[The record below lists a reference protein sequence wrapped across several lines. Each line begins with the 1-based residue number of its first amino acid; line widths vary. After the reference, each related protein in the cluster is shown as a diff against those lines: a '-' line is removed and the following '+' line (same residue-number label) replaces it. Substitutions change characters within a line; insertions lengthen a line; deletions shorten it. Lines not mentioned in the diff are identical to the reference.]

1 MIEQKKIPTSERLH
15 YLKRYVSGAVKDV
28 IEGFFLLSTDTAYAE
43 AKTTLDKRYED
54 PFVIANAFRDKL
66 EKWPKIPPKDGTGL
80 QKIAD
85 FLQQCSV
92 AMQTIKSLSILNDDR
107 ENRKLLTKLPDWIVA
122 RWGRNTTHWKETK
135 GEYPPFKNFDEFIAQ
150 EAKIACDPLTSIQS
164 LRGSSS
170 QVFQKTRYKQDK
182 NIFESRSFLSEANET
197 DQKGLSVSGKTNCE
211 LCKKSHDLDQCRIFL
226 AKSLTERKTFIKEK
240 GLCFACLQS
249 NHISRKCKHRKK
261 CKVCAK
267 FHPTSLHGDTG
278 QETQPKHVEGSGA
291 STTQRADEGKPQQIV
306 QKGNAGAVSLNN
318 QSKLSKCSAIVPVY
332 VSHCDDPSKEILVYT
347 LLDTQSDT
355 KFILEK
361 TCTELEV
368 KGTDVTFY
376 NVRNR

>member
-1 MIEQKKIPTSERLH
+1 
-15 YLKRYVSGAVKDV
+15 
-28 IEGFFLLSTDTAYAE
+28 
-43 AKTTLDKRYED
+43 
-54 PFVIANAFRDKL
+54 
-66 EKWPKIPPKDGTGL
+66 
-80 QKIAD
+80 
-85 FLQQCSV
+85 
-92 AMQTIKSLSILNDDR
+92 MQTIKSLSILNDDR

-122 RWGRNTTHWKETK
+122 RWGRNATHWKETK
-135 GEYPPFKNFDEFIAQ
+135 GEYPPFKNFAEFIAQ

-170 QVFQKTRYKQDK
+170 QVFQKTGYKQDK
-182 NIFESRSFLSEANET
+182 KSLESRSFLSEANIT
-197 DQKGLSVSGKTNCE
+197 DKKGLSVSGKTYCE

-226 AKSLTERKTFIKEK
+226 AKSLKKRKTFIKEK

-291 STTQRADEGKPQQIV
+291 STSRRADEGKPQQIV
-306 QKGNAGAVSLNN
+306 QNGYAGAVSLNN
-318 QSKLSKCSAIVPVY
+318 QSTLSKCSAIVPVY
-332 VSHCDDPSKEILVYT
+332 VSHCDDPSKEILVYA

-355 KFILEK
+355 TFILEK
-361 TCTELEV
+361 TCDELGVKGREV
-368 KGTDVTFY
+368 KLSLSTMYATDKLISSYKVKGLT
-376 NVRNR
+376 VRGVREGPRISLPDTYSRNIIPANHEHIPTPDMARMWSHLEPIANYLEPLQNWFAHWVQLS